1 MSEARGC
8 LGNTTEL
15 GSGPVDFDV
24 ARYFFE
30 CAYREIRMG
39 KTYDLDV
46 LIYHQ
51 PGIPEIYF
59 KAARD
64 CHKAR
69 YAHDKLT
76 DSLSMRKSI
85 RDGGLPF

>member
-1 MSEARGC
+1 MSEANPS
-8 LGNTTEL
+8 LGNTTEFA
-15 GSGPVDFDV
+15 SSPVDFDV
-24 ARYFFE
+24 ARYFFD
-30 CAYREIRMG
+30 CAYRGIRMA

-64 CHKAR
+64 CHAGR

-85 RDGGLPF
+85 HDGGLPF